1 MVGGLHQERQL
12 KVCDVICNLS
22 IVMNEWFIEILFM
35 KAEIIFNLLD
45 FIVTHQEF
53 TIITVNVLKF

>member
-22 IVMNEWFIEILFM
+22 IDHRRRKPIPLRIIGEEMAHTVGSTGKRLFHPY
-35 KAEIIFNLLD
+35 KVGTYVE
-45 FIVTHQEF
+45 
-53 TIITVNVLKF
+53 